1 MSERIAKLTSFLKNS
16 PDDSFLKHALALEY
30 IKLSQET
37 EARKL
42 FESVLTNDPQYTGS
56 YYHLG
61 KLLERAGEPQAAID
75 WYQKGMTM
83 TREKGDTHAYNELK
97 AALDELTDSYQS

>member
-1 MSERIAKLTSFLKNS
+1 MSERITKLTSFLENS

-30 IKLSQET
+30 IKVGQDG

-42 FESVLTNDPQYTGS
+42 FESVLSIEPQYIGS

-61 KLLERAGEPQAAID
+61 KLLERTGDPQAAIN
-75 WYQKGMTM
+75 WYQKGMSFAQM
-83 TREKGDTHAYNELK
+83 AGDIHAYNELR
-97 AALDELTDSYQS
+97 AALDELVEN